1 MLANFF
7 GKSNPANFII
17 IFLIFL
23 GFFLAKNISLYPI
36 SSINFSLIVH
46 QISILVLFL
55 LMFFCYNFI
64 LAKNKLTLYNS
75 YGFLLFVLFF
85 GFYPETLL
93 DRNAIIF
100 NLLVIVFLRKIFSLS
115 SSNILYNKMIDSG
128 FWLGILFLFE
138 PTSVVFGILIFL
150 AIGLFQKITLR
161 TFLIPVIGFLV
172 PVFLYFTYFFWF
184 DNMEEFTKLFLYDT
198 DHNFK
203 IVTTNPILFS
213 SVFLGSLTI
222 ISILVKT
229 SKVILIRGV
238 YRKYWILIIFN
249 FVIAISLFII
259 HRNQKGFEMILLFFP
274 TSIIIANWLETIKKS
289 FLKNLLLAL
298 LILTPVILFI
308 V

>member
-23 GFFLAKNISLYPI
+23 GFFLAKSISLHPI
-36 SSINFSLIVH
+36 STINFSLIVH
-46 QISILVLFL
+46 QLSILVLFL

-115 SSNILYNKMIDSG
+115 SPNILYKKMIDSG
-128 FWLGILFLFE
+128 FWLGILFLVE

-150 AIGLFQKITLR
+150 AIGLFQKLTLR

-172 PVFLYFTYFFWF
+172 PVFIYL
-184 DNMEEFTKLFLYDT
+184 
-198 DHNFK
+198 
-203 IVTTNPILFS
+203 
-213 SVFLGSLTI
+213 SL
-222 ISILVKT
+222 
-229 SKVILIRGV
+229 
-238 YRKYWILIIFN
+238 
-249 FVIAISLFII
+249 I
-259 HRNQKGFEMILLFFP
+259 HI
-274 TSIIIANWLETIKKS
+274 
-289 FLKNLLLAL
+289 
-298 LILTPVILFI
+298 
-308 V
+308 